1 MSTPIYQLSGRPMQ
15 MGLLLKLPYL
25 ELERYTSRRLAELG
39 YGEVRPAHYAVFQ
52 VLKPEGS
59 RLTELA
65 ERAGMTKQSMGYLV
79 DHLEEN
85 GYLQRVPDPA
95 DQRAQIIRITPR
107 AKQFDEAVET
117 VIDELHATWAGGM
130 GKAKFKQLRDLLGDL
145 VGVLQE
151 GKRDSAAA
159 PTAPA
164 RQAATP
170 QKKKAT
176 RIRSPLASAQDR
188 I

>member
-1 MSTPIYQLSGRPMQ
+1 MQ

-25 ELERYTSRRLAELG
+25 ALERYTSRRLSDLG

-52 VLKPEGS
+52 SLRPEGS

-79 DHLEEN
+79 DHLEQA
-85 GYLQRVPDPA
+85 GYLRRVPDPQ
-95 DQRAQIIRITPR
+95 DQRAQIIRITPK
-107 AKQFDEAVET
+107 AKKYDEAVEA
-117 VIDELHATWAGGM
+117 VIEELHAAWAGRIGR
-130 GKAKFKQLRDLLGDL
+130 AKFGRLRELLGELVGALRDDP
-145 VGVLQE
+145 VPPP
-151 GKRDSAAA
+151 A
-159 PTAPA
+159 PVPGPA
-164 RQAATP
+164 TPRATPQVTPGATP